1 MIVNKYIADEIDK
14 ELFPDAPNPG
24 SGVLK
29 RYSAEGLT
37 LLFCKNPSSLGLS
50 PTEKIAYSLVA
61 MSADNEYIFA
71 VSIVQTDLRELSYLT
86 NIPLRQL
93 QEEEGVKGFLTSPK
107 LILFGSERREDLGQY
122 PRNLSDSIVDDL
134 LEYAL
139 DSLDILSDPEE
150 I

>member
-14 ELFPDAPNPG
+14 TLFPDAPNPN
-24 SGVLK
+24 SGIMK
-29 RYSAEGLT
+29 KYKAEGIDLF
-37 LLFCKNPSSLGLS
+37 FCKNPLSLGLS

-61 MSADNEYIFA
+61 LNSEDEYIFA

-93 QEEEGVKGFLTSPK
+93 QEEEGVKGFFTSPR
-107 LILFGSERREDLGQY
+107 LVLFGSERREDLGQY
-122 PRNLSDSIVDDL
+122 PKALSDSIVDDL

-150 I
+150 V